1 MRAPTDHAGRTQI
14 GLLLAVA
21 SAVSFG
27 LSGTMAAGLYGIGW
41 TAGSAV
47 LTRIAL
53 AALVLAWP
61 GLRAVGGRPELLTR
75 NWRTILAYGVFAV
88 TGSQLCYFYAVSRLP
103 VSVALLIEYTAP
115 VAVVAW
121 TWVARGDRPSLLT
134 AAGAVIAAAGL
145 VLLLD
150 LFGTGGGQGA
160 LDTVGVLWALGAM
173 VGAAVYFV
181 MSANVSSGLPAIT
194 LAASGLVVGT
204 VLLGALALLGVV
216 PVSAST
222 RRVDFE
228 PFTVPWWIP
237 VAALGLVTAALAYVT
252 GIEAGRRLGPR
263 LTSFVALSE
272 VVAATVFAWW
282 LLDQVPTAV
291 QFVGAVILLSGVAV
305 VRLGEP
311 NRAEPNRA
319 DRAT

>member
-1 MRAPTDHAGRTQI
+1 MRASLDTAGRTRV
-14 GLLLAVA
+14 GLTLAVT
-21 SAVSFG
+21 SAISFG
-27 LSGTMAAGLYGIGW
+27 LSGTMAAGLYRVGW
-41 TAGSAV
+41 TAGAAV
-47 LTRIAL
+47 SIRVAIA
-53 AALVLAWP
+53 AVVLIWP
-61 GLRAVGGRPELLTR
+61 GMRAIGWRLDVVVAS
-75 NWRTILAYGVFAV
+75 WRTIVAYGVFAV

-121 TWVARGDRPSLLT
+121 TWLARGERPTRLT
-134 AAGAVIAAAGL
+134 VLGAVLAGAGL

-150 LFGTGGGQGA
+150 LIHSARGGDG
-160 LDTVGVLWALGAM
+160 LDPVGVLWALGAM

-181 MSANVSSGLPAIT
+181 MSADTSTGLPPIT
-194 LAASGLVVGT
+194 LASTGLVVGAC
-204 VLLGALALLGVV
+204 LLGLLAVVGAL

-222 RRVDFE
+222 RPVE
-228 PFTVPWWIP
+228 LQPFTVPWWAP

-282 LLDQVPTAV
+282 LLGQVPLPV
-291 QFVGAVILLSGVAV
+291 QFAGAAVLLGGVAV

-311 NRAEPNRA
+311 R
-319 DRAT
+319 